1 MTIAAMLHSASVLT
15 EAVYGA
21 PVVAAWLDDVANGSA
36 NNSHGHPRMHPD
48 QAAICNPREQASLT
62 TAD

>member
-1 MTIAAMLHSASVLT
+1 MTVAAMLHSGSVLT

-21 PVVAAWLDDVANGSA
+21 PVVAAWLADVANGSA
-36 NNSHGHPRMHPD
+36 NNSHGRPRMQLD
-48 QAAICNPREQASLT
+48 QAAICNSREQASLT